1 MAEQTCHGD
10 EYNLMA
16 GERHFPSLPP
26 SLSMKKHAWSR
37 LALIPIALLAF
48 RPSAI
53 SADLPPPDFANMRY
67 GPFERNLLDLW
78 QAKAPG
84 PRPLLVYIHGGGW
97 DAGDKSAVKIAPYRK
112 DLLGV
117 MLQQGVSVASVNYRY
132 SHMASLP
139 APVYDAARAIQ
150 FLRSRAQ
157 ALNLKKD
164 RVAATGASAGGC
176 TSLWLAYHSDLA
188 NPSSSDPIERESTR
202 LCAAYAVNPQSSID
216 PKDLLGWVGD
226 QVMNH
231 QMTWR
236 SVGARSRQDALAHYD
251 RFQSLYRAFSPI
263 NFVSRDGA
271 PVLLI
276 YGTAWSVLPAKT
288 PGEAIHHPI
297 LGLKLKEKA
306 DAVGAIC
313 ILTIEDPADPALASP
328 FEFLLKYLITR

>member
-1 MAEQTCHGD
+1 
-10 EYNLMA
+10 
-16 GERHFPSLPP
+16 
-26 SLSMKKHAWSR
+26 MKKHAWSR

-117 MLQQGVSVASVNYRY
+117 MLQQGISVASVNYRY

-176 TSLWLAYHSDLA
+176 TSLWLAYHPDLA
-188 NPSSSDPIERESTR
+188 NPSSGDPVERESTR
-202 LCAAYAVNPQSSID
+202 LCAAYAVNPQTSID
-216 PKDLLGWVGD
+216 PRDILGWVGD

-231 QMTWR
+231 QMIWR
-236 SVGARSRQDALAHYD
+236 SVGAKSRQDALAHYD

-328 FEFLLKYLITR
+328 FEFLSKYLMAR